1 MTRRALQ
8 PGATLGVLG
17 GGQLARMWSHAA
29 QSMGYRTAVLD
40 PDVHSPAGLISH
52 VHVPTA
58 YLDPQGL
65 ARLASECQAVW
76 KKPILCVAVYL
87 SHRTKCWPMP
97 TICQPSP
104 TISCQAS

>member
-1 MTRRALQ
+1 MTRLALQ

-65 ARLASECQAVW
+65 ARLASECQAVTTEFENV
-76 KKPILCVAVYL
+76 PAMALAQLQAHLPV
-87 SHRTKCWPMP
+87 
-97 TICQPSP
+97 SP
-104 TISCQAS
+104 